1 MLQRRGILKRTAGL
15 HVGPNM
21 TPMVD
26 VVMCIL
32 IFFMLGT
39 TLASP
44 EVFLKSNTAAID
56 KQGLGSEQGTQKLP
70 AVRMNI
76 KLARLAVAGRAT
88 TVVTAFNEAA
98 LPMNGA
104 NDADKGLNQAI
115 EALLARRRPSVSD
128 EVQVLIVP
136 DKDVPYQDVITI
148 YDYCVKLG
156 FKQVAF
162 YPVK

>member
-1 MLQRRGILKRTAGL
+1 MINSRRGVLKKMAT

-39 TLASP
+39 SLAMP
-44 EVFLKSNTAAID
+44 ELLLKSNTAAID
-56 KQGLGSEQGTQKLP
+56 KEALGAQGAALKLP
-70 AVRMNI
+70 AVPLRITLTRGDGGTLVQAFGETPMAMSKIGDADQKLNEALYA
-76 KLARLAVAGRAT
+76 KLA
-88 TVVTAFNEAA
+88 
-98 LPMNGA
+98 
-104 NDADKGLNQAI
+104 
-115 EALLARRRPSVSD
+115 ARRKTISD
-128 EVQVLIVP
+128 EIQVLIVP
-136 DKDVPYQDVITI
+136 SKEVPWQDVVTI
-148 YDYCVKLG
+148 YDQCVKLQ